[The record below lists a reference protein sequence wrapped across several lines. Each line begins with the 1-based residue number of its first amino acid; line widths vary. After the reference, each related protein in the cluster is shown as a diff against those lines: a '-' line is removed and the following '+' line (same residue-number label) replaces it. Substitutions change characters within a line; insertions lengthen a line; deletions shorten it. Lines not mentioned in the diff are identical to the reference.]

1 MECGV
6 IQKLTDMEK
15 NKWGV
20 FESYECD
27 SVNFPFNKQGHDI
40 MYQEIHL
47 EAYLKLCW
55 DNLFSSCVKQ
65 TNKTNKQTQWSK
77 SDQGTGVMT

>member
-40 MYQEIHL
+40 MY
-47 EAYLKLCW
+47 
-55 DNLFSSCVKQ
+55 
-65 TNKTNKQTQWSK
+65 
-77 SDQGTGVMT
+77 